1 MRSTT
6 AGDMLSCMSK
16 NSTRVIVWWF
26 LVLAGA
32 AAALLVAWA
41 ARVVRVPTATLLTVA
56 AVVVALS
63 WLVVLVTVPW
73 NLYFAARRAAQEMV
87 VARDRGI
94 AVRSA
99 YDAEARRLSNR
110 MLRFALG
117 GHAGT
122 AIAATAIAYISG
134 NKTGYYVAGIF
145 LLATTFRP
153 ASAYLVHVRERI
165 KVFTRESTHPR
176 DDVITLRARMD
187 EVCALARHT
196 ADDLDRTEATL
207 ADTIQ
212 HTRNL
217 LGTDLS
223 RLRETQE
230 AERAQALSRHD
241 DLKRQ
246 IDQMVRRIE
255 ATLDGISD
263 HQELL
268 AGLRALVRMVRSEP
282 I

>member
-1 MRSTT
+1 
-6 AGDMLSCMSK
+6 
-16 NSTRVIVWWF
+16 
-26 LVLAGA
+26 
-32 AAALLVAWA
+32 
-41 ARVVRVPTATLLTVA
+41 
-56 AVVVALS
+56 
-63 WLVVLVTVPW
+63 VLVTVPW
-73 NLYFAARRAAQEMV
+73 NLYFAARRAAQEMAV
-87 VARDRGI
+87 SRDRGI

-99 YDAEARRLSNR
+99 YDAEARRISDR

-117 GHAGT
+117 GHVGT
-122 AIAATAIAYISG
+122 AIAATVIAYISG

-153 ASAYLVHVRERI
+153 ASAYFFHVRERI
-165 KVFTRESTHPR
+165 KVFTRESAHPR
-176 DDVITLRARMD
+176 DDVITLRAQMD
-187 EVCALARHT
+187 EVSALARQT
-196 ADDLDRTEATL
+196 SSDLHRTQATL
-207 ADTIQ
+207 ADTIE
-212 HTRNL
+212 HARNL
-217 LGTDLS
+217 LGADLD

-230 AERAQALSRHD
+230 ADRAQARSRHD

>member
-1 MRSTT
+1 
-6 AGDMLSCMSK
+6 MLSCVSK
-16 NSTRVIVWWF
+16 NSTRVIVWWV

-32 AAALLVAWA
+32 SVALLVAWA
-41 ARVVRVPTATLLTVA
+41 ARVVRVPAVTLLTVA

-73 NLYFAARRAAQEMV
+73 NLYFAARRAAQEMAV
-87 VARDRGI
+87 SRERGI

-99 YDAEARRLSNR
+99 YDAEARRISGR

-117 GHAGT
+117 GHVGT
-122 AIAATAIAYISG
+122 AITATAIAYICG

-145 LLATTFRP
+145 LLATMFRP
-153 ASAYLVHVRERI
+153 ASAYLFHVRERI
-165 KVFTRESTHPR
+165 KVFTRESAHPR
-176 DDVITLRARMD
+176 DDVITLRAHMD
-187 EVCALARHT
+187 EVRALVRQT
-196 ADDLDRTEATL
+196 ADDLHRTQATL

-217 LGTDLS
+217 LGTDLN

-230 AERAQALSRHD
+230 ADRARAHSRHD

>member
-1 MRSTT
+1 
-6 AGDMLSCMSK
+6 MLSYVSK
-16 NSTRVIVWWF
+16 NSTRVIVWWV

-32 AAALLVAWA
+32 LIALLIAWA
-41 ARVVRVPTATLLTVA
+41 ARVVRVPAVTLLTVA
-56 AVVVALS
+56 VVVVALS

-73 NLYFAARRAAQEMV
+73 NLYFAARRAALQMAV
-87 VARDRGI
+87 SRDRGI

-99 YDAEARRLSNR
+99 YDAEARRISDR

-117 GHAGT
+117 GHVGT
-122 AIAATAIAYISG
+122 AIVATVIAYISG

-145 LLATTFRP
+145 LLATMFRP
-153 ASAYLVHVRERI
+153 ASAYFFHVRERI

-176 DDVITLRARMD
+176 DDVITLWERMG
-187 EVCALARHT
+187 EVSALARQT
-196 ADDLDRTEATL
+196 ADDLHRTQATL
-207 ADTIQ
+207 ADTIE

-217 LGTDLS
+217 LGADLN

-230 AERAQALSRHD
+230 ADRAQARSRHD